1 MKVLICGAGQ
11 VGFGIAER
19 LSTEGNDVTL
29 VDLRADLVQKVN
41 DTLDAR
47 AYVGNGAHP
56 DVLEKAGARDC
67 DMIIAVTLHD
77 EINMIAAQVAG
88 TLFDVP
94 TKIARVRSQTYLTK
108 EWSKLFSRSGMGID
122 YIISP
127 EREVGE
133 MVLRRLSLPGTFD
146 TVSFADGAVT
156 SIGLTCDSDCP
167 VIDTPLRQLSELFP
181 DLPAVVVA
189 VQRQGRLLVPHSDD
203 QLLEGDDVYIVTP
216 TDQVAR
222 TLKIFGQ
229 TEVPTRRIVI
239 AGGGHIGLYV
249 ARELER
255 RHSGIKVKVIELS
268 RARAV
273 EIADHLERTVVL
285 HGNALSEEL
294 LREAEITSADTIVA
308 LTNDDQVNILT
319 SALAKQ
325 LGAQRSLCLVNS
337 SGYSNLVRS
346 FAIDSEINPKV
357 ITVSRILQHVRRGR
371 IRAVHSIGNG
381 AGELMEAEALETAPI
396 IGKALKDLPRLEGV
410 RVGAIYR
417 NGKVVIPD
425 GDTQLQVKDRAILFS
440 TAESVRE
447 VEQLFRVSIDFF

>member
-19 LSTEGNDVTL
+19 LSREGNDVTL

-41 DTLDAR
+41 DTLEAR
-47 AYVGNGAHP
+47 AYIGNGAHP
-56 DVLEKAGARDC
+56 DVLERAGAREC

-77 EINMIAAQVAG
+77 EINMVAAQVAG

-94 TKIARVRSQTYLTK
+94 TRIARVRSQTYLNK
-108 EWSKLFSRSGMGID
+108 EWAKLFSRNAMGID
-122 YIISP
+122 VIISP
-127 EREVGE
+127 EIEVGE
-133 MVLRRLSLPGTFD
+133 MVLRRLSLPGAFD
-146 TVSFADGAVT
+146 TVSFADGAIT
-156 SIGLTCDSDCP
+156 SIGLTCDADCP
-167 VIDTPLRQLSELFP
+167 VLDTPLRQLSELFP
-181 DLPAVVVA
+181 DLPAVVVGI
-189 VQRQGRLLVPHSDD
+189 QRQGQLIIPHSDD
-203 QLLEGDDVYIVTP
+203 QIVEGDDVYVVTP
-216 TDQVAR
+216 TGQVAR
-222 TLKIFGQ
+222 TLGIFGQ

-239 AGGGHIGLYV
+239 AGGGQIGLYV

-255 RHSGIKVKVIELS
+255 RNSAIRVKVIESS

-273 EIADHLERTVVL
+273 EIADHLQRTVVL

-294 LREAEITSADTIVA
+294 LREAEISTADTIVA

-337 SGYSNLVRS
+337 TGYSNLVRS
-346 FAIDSEINPKV
+346 FEIDSEINPRV

-371 IRAVHSIGNG
+371 IRAVHSVGNG
-381 AGELMEAEALETAPI
+381 GGELMEAEALETAPI
-396 IGKALKDLPRLEGV
+396 IGKALKDLPLDGLRI
-410 RVGAIYR
+410 GAIYR
-417 NGKVVIPD
+417 NGKVIVPD
-425 GDTQLQVKDRAILFS
+425 GDTQLQVKDRAIIFS

>member
-19 LSTEGNDVTL
+19 LSREGNDVTL
-29 VDLRADLVQKVN
+29 VDIRPDLVQKAN
-41 DTLDAR
+41 DTLEAR
-47 AYVGNGAHP
+47 AFVGNGAHP

-67 DMIIAVTLHD
+67 DMIVAVTLHD
-77 EINMIAAQVAG
+77 EINMVAAQVAG

-94 TKIARVRSQTYLTK
+94 TRIARIRSQAYLNK
-108 EWSKLFSRSGMGID
+108 EWSNLFSRRGMGID
-122 YIISP
+122 VIISP
-127 EREVGE
+127 EIEVGE
-133 MVLRRLSLPGTFD
+133 MVLRRLSLPGAFD

-189 VQRQGRLLVPHSDD
+189 VQRQGQLIVPHSDD
-203 QLLEGDDVYIVTP
+203 HIAEGDDVYLVSP

-222 TLKIFGQ
+222 TLSIFGQ

-239 AGGGHIGLYV
+239 VGGGHIGLYV

-255 RHSGIKVKVIELS
+255 RNSAIRVKVIEAS

-273 EIADHLERTVVL
+273 EVADHLQRTVVL
-285 HGNALSEEL
+285 HGNALSEEI
-294 LREAEITSADTIVA
+294 LREAEISSADTIVA

-325 LGAQRSLCLVNS
+325 LGAKRSLCLVNGT
-337 SGYSNLVRS
+337 GYANLVRS
-346 FAIDSEINPKV
+346 FEIDSEINPRA

-371 IRAVHSIGNG
+371 IRSVHSVGNG
-381 AGELMEAEALETAPI
+381 GGELMEAEALETAPV
-396 IGKALKDLPRLEGV
+396 IGKALKDLPLDGV
-410 RVGAIYR
+410 RVGAIFR
-417 NGKVVIPD
+417 DGKVIIPD
-425 GDTQLQVKDRAILFS
+425 GDTQLQVKDRAIIFS
-440 TAESVRE
+440 TAESVRD

>member
-11 VGFGIAER
+11 VGFGIAEA
-19 LSTEGNDVTL
+19 LSREGNDVTL
-29 VDLRADLVQKVN
+29 VDVRADLVQKVN
-41 DTLDAR
+41 DTLEAR

-56 DVLEKAGARDC
+56 DVLEKAGAREC

-77 EINMIAAQVAG
+77 EINMVAAQVAG

-94 TKIARVRSQTYLTK
+94 TRIARIRSQAYLNK
-108 EWSKLFSRSGMGID
+108 EWANLFSRSGMGID
-122 YIISP
+122 VIISP
-127 EREVGE
+127 EIEVGE
-133 MVLRRLSLPGTFD
+133 MVLRRLSLPGAFD

-167 VIDTPLRQLSELFP
+167 VLDTPLRQLSELFP

-189 VQRQGRLLVPHSDD
+189 IQRQGQLIVPHSDD
-203 QLLEGDDVYIVTP
+203 QIAEGDDVYVVTP

-222 TLKIFGQ
+222 TLGIFGQ
-229 TEVPTRRIVI
+229 AEVPTRRIVI

-255 RHSGIKVKVIELS
+255 RNSAIRVKVIESS

-273 EIADHLERTVVL
+273 EVADHLQRTVVL

-294 LREAEITSADTIVA
+294 LREAEIASADTIVA

-325 LGAQRSLCLVNS
+325 LGAKRSLCLVNS
-337 SGYSNLVRS
+337 AGYSNLVRS
-346 FAIDSEINPKV
+346 FEIDSEINPRV

-371 IRAVHSIGNG
+371 IRAVHSVGTG
-381 AGELMEAEALETAPI
+381 GGELMEAEVLETAPI
-396 IGKALKDLPRLEGV
+396 IGKALKELPLEGV

-417 NGKVVIPD
+417 GGKVIVPD
-425 GDTQLQVKDRAILFS
+425 GDTELLVKDRAVIFS
-440 TAESVRE
+440 TADSVRE